1 MTCIALDNLCVEIS
15 DPCQPRW
22 RLEVDDLNLIRKRV
36 PRAEDKREPS
46 LNRLKIFN
54 WLWMDH

>member
-22 RLEVDDLNLIRKRV
+22 RLEVDDLNLIPKRL
-36 PRAEDKREPS
+36 PRAEGKRESS
-46 LNRLKIFN
+46 LNRLKISN